1 MAEAVIIAGFVGL
14 GIDNVV
20 SQILHL
26 IGVAVRYKQELG
38 SLQRLLTDI
47 PPIIQQIQR
56 YRPALNRK
64 NGIPNSQCYQRASA
78 VSIWLNKLDL
88 LLRQASELVHQCT
101 LPRYQFISRYLP
113 RRKISSLV
121 SKIDGLLRLSP
132 LVELAQIPELLEE
145 QTQVLMEGLGQIMKE
160 SVEAVASSSS
170 SSATTSQSLASTGFF
185 IPETLIVG
193 QERTFAALEKLVIDP
208 ELSRVGVA
216 GKGGSGKTLLL
227 KAVFNSEKVRN
238 VFSDG
243 LTLWLTVSQ
252 FPSFKSLREE
262 LCQQIAI
269 QTNAQELVNSM
280 NPEGLKIWMN
290 QTLQAKK
297 FALFLD
303 DLWGEGA
310 KLLEELGVPSLNDP
324 SHSKIVVSS
333 RDHRALREMGVNA
346 ERATISME
354 ELIEDESWRLFGHHA
369 FPYNNGKRPTSI
381 EERTAR
387 AVCARCKGLPLAIK
401 AVGRAMA
408 GITDPREWELAVR
421 GLSSTNSQDL
431 RQTLYDPLRWSYD
444 ALARYDVN
452 LQLCFLYLSAFLED
466 QVIWVSRVI
475 RLLIGEG
482 LLARKN
488 GQDERSHDP
497 FVAGRIYIN
506 FLADRCLIEPTL
518 RDVDGSVVYFRVHD
532 VLRDLAIQIAERE
545 ENFYCRVG
553 KGLAALPENECSG
566 RTRFLLDSNDLSSFP
581 ESFRPPEISSL
592 LMSGNA
598 DLREIPR
605 KVIGS
610 MVSLKVL
617 DLSGTSLQ
625 SLPDSVGCL
634 KQLVSLLLAGVPITR
649 LPASVTELACLEV
662 LAVGGS
668 KITELPSD
676 IHRLRSLRYLGLHN
690 CKDLECLP
698 RSLSRLTS
706 LQYLR
711 MGGCSRLWTNCGQK
725 KSRKKVALVNDLHT
739 LTQLRRLHLGSNGE
753 MISEGTLGSM
763 EQMEELRLACS
774 MMESLPADLI
784 KMSKLR
790 KVRLQCPRVVKMETE
805 FYEFQSLSTL
815 SLVGCEMLE
824 ELPGLQTMGSLRKL
838 EIVNCYKLKRFSD
851 KFGEKGAFPLLE
863 IFSLVELKELEEL
876 PMIEEGGMP
885 SLKIFTI
892 MLCEALKILPENY
905 LNITNFLKLRLW
917 GCPLV
922 LENLEKTKKL
932 NTYVKEASMSLEEVT
947 NILAKTEF
955 LRKKNMAFWYNEFW
969 RNELYLYLNEITT
982 FV

>member
-1 MAEAVIIAGFVGL
+1 MAEAVIISGFVGV
-14 GIDNVV
+14 GIDKVV

-26 IGVAVRYKQELG
+26 IGTAVRYKQELG
-38 SLQRLLTDI
+38 SLQRLVTDI

-121 SKIDGLLRLSP
+121 SEIDGLLRLSP

-170 SSATTSQSLASTGFF
+170 SSATSSQSLSSTGFF

-193 QERTFAALEKLVIDP
+193 QERTFAAVEKLVIDP
-208 ELSRVGVA
+208 EVSRVGVV

-243 LTLWLTVSQ
+243 LMLWLTVSQ

-262 LCQQIAI
+262 LCKQIAI

-303 DLWGEGA
+303 DIWGEGA
-310 KLLEELGVPSLNDP
+310 KLLEELCVPSLTDP
-324 SHSKIVVSS
+324 SDSKIVVSS
-333 RDHRALREMGVNA
+333 RDHSALREMGVNA
-346 ERATISME
+346 ERSKIIME
-354 ELIEDESWRLFGHHA
+354 DLIKDDSWRLFGHHA
-369 FPYNNGKRPTSI
+369 FPYNNGRRPTSI
-381 EERTAR
+381 DERTAR
-387 AVCARCKGLPLAIK
+387 LVCAHCKGLPLAIK

-431 RQTLYDPLRWSYD
+431 RQALYDPLRWSYD

-452 LQLCFLYLSAFLED
+452 LQLCFLYLSAFLEED
-466 QVIWVSRVI
+466 QVIGVGTVI
-475 RLLIGEG
+475 PLLIGEG
-482 LLARKN
+482 LLARKI

-497 FVAGRIYIN
+497 FVVGRIYIN

-518 RDVDGSVVYFRVHD
+518 RDVDGSVVIFRVHD

-566 RTRFLLDSNDLSSFP
+566 RTRFLLGSNDLSSLP

-592 LMSGNA
+592 LMAGNA
-598 DLREIPR
+598 NLREIPR
-605 KVIGS
+605 TVIGS

-617 DLSGTSLQ
+617 DLSWTPLQ
-625 SLPDSVGCL
+625 SLPDSVGYL
-634 KQLVSLLLAGVPITR
+634 KQLVSLLLVDVPITR
-649 LPASVTELACLEV
+649 LPASVTELGCLEV
-662 LAVGGS
+662 LEVCRS

-676 IHRLRSLRYLGLHN
+676 IHRLRSLRHLGLQN
-690 CKDLECLP
+690 CEGLECLP

-706 LQYLR
+706 LQHLS
-711 MGGCSRLWTNCGQK
+711 MDGCSRLWTDCGQK

-739 LTQLRRLHLGSNGE
+739 LTRLKSLYLGSNGE

-763 EQMEELRLACS
+763 EQMEELSLTCS
-774 MMESLPADLI
+774 MMESLPADII

-790 KVRLQCPRVVKMETE
+790 KVELRCPRVVKMETE
-805 FYEFQSLSTL
+805 FYAFQSLSRL
-815 SLVGCEMLE
+815 KLFGCHMVE
-824 ELPGLQTMGSLRKL
+824 ELPGLHTMGSLRKL
-838 EIVNCYKLKRFSD
+838 EIVHCSKLKRFSD
-851 KFGEKGAFPLLE
+851 KFGEKGAFPVLE
-863 IFSLVELKELEEL
+863 IFSLVDLKELEEL

-892 MLCEALKILPENY
+892 MFCEALKILPENY
-905 LNITNFLKLRLW
+905 LNITNFQKLRLW

-922 LENLEKTKKL
+922 LGNLEKNKKL
-932 NTYVKEASMSLEEVT
+932 NTSVKEASMSVEQVR
-947 NILAKTEF
+947 NMLAKTDDF
-955 LRKKNMAFWYNEFW
+955 RYNEIW
-969 RNELYLYLNEITT
+969 RNEVCLFLYEIIT
-982 FV
+982 FG